1 MANKKFLWVIPVIA
15 LVLGMTVVGCGDDE
29 SEPVIKKNN
38 TISSV
43 SISLY
48 FGDTIPKVG
57 NALSTTVKNSDGTW
71 VDGVTYLWKRA
82 DSQNGT
88 FTNISGATS
97 SKYTPVSEDAGKWI
111 KVEVTNSDTPAPV
124 LSDAVGPVDANQTA
138 KPTADPAGPNVVTG
152 QEIILSSTTEDA
164 IIRYTIDGST
174 PTSSSSQYV
183 SYQKPK
189 ITSSCTLKAIA
200 IKFGM
205 VDSEVLSISYTVVT
219 APSFTA
225 VSTTGFTT
233 GIYSVAYGNN
243 RYVAGGSNRIAYSTN
258 GTTWTT
264 SSGFSNFL
272 VKGITYGGTQF
283 VAVGYYSN
291 GGLINYSS
299 DGKSWNNVATTSFGT
314 SDINN
319 VAYGGGRYV
328 AVGEDGKIAYST
340 NATSWTAVTAS
351 TFGESDIYGVTY
363 GNGKFVAVGENGKMA
378 YSTDGTKWTAID
390 STTFPPAYPINGVTY
405 GGASGNEKF
414 IAVGDSVL
422 GYQIAYSTDGET
434 WTKISQSIYS
444 DNFTASLNRVKWGG
458 NKFVAVASQGVMYY
472 STDGTYWGKI
482 EGGTGTGKSQFD
494 NAVGSAVKDI
504 VYAGGKFLAVGSKF
518 VSLTS
523 STGEIAI
530 SNVQ

>member
-164 IIRYTIDGST
+164 IIRYTLDGSA
-174 PTSSSSQYV
+174 PTSSSSQYI
-183 SYQKPK
+183 SSQKPK

-205 VDSEVLSISYTVVT
+205 VESEVLSVSYTVVD
-219 APSFTA
+219 APSFTKVTSSA
-225 VSTTGFTT
+225 SILTYGV
-233 GIYSVAYGNN
+233 YSIAYGNS
-243 RYVAGGSNRIAYSTN
+243 RFVAGGNGRIAYSTN
-258 GTTWTT
+258 GTTWTDST
-264 SSGFSNFL
+264 GNSNFL
-272 VKGITYGGTQF
+272 VSGITYGTQF
-283 VAVGYYSN
+283 VAVGYYSS
-291 GGLINYSS
+291 GVINYSS
-299 DGKSWNNVATTSFGT
+299 DGTSWTNVTSTGFGL
-314 SDINN
+314 SDIND
-319 VAYGGGRYV
+319 VAYGGGTYV
-328 AVGEDGKIAYST
+328 AVGDDGKIAYST
-340 NATSWTAVTAS
+340 NGTTWTAVSDS
-351 TFGESDIYGVTY
+351 TFGTTNINGVTY
-363 GNGKFVAVGENGKMA
+363 GNGKFVAVGSSGKMA
-378 YSTDGTKWTAID
+378 YSNNGTTWTAVNNSGTATLKGI
-390 STTFPPAYPINGVTY
+390 TY

-414 IAVGDSVL
+414 IVVGNSVI
-422 GYQIAYSTDGET
+422 GYQISYSTDGIT
-434 WTKISQSIYS
+434 WTNSQSIIS
-444 DNFTASLNRVKWGG
+444 SGLNDSINRVAWGG
-458 NKFVAVASQGVMYY
+458 NKFVAVASKGVMYY
-472 STDGTYWGKI
+472 SLDGINWAKI
-482 EGGTGTGKSQFD
+482 EGGTGAGKSQFD
-494 NAVGSAVKDI
+494 STGNYSSIKDI
-504 VYAGGKFLAVGSKF
+504 VYGGGKFLAVGVKNNEI
-518 VSLTS
+518 TGTG
-523 STGEIAI
+523 TGEMAN
-530 SNVQ
+530 SY